1 MQKIRPAWVLLLR
14 GIEQVVVGRAVWTIE
29 VTVDLAVAVE
39 GIAGPRALSARMEM
53 VASAHLRFRSSTV
66 KNYASIAF
74 PGTGIHNNLADRA
87 KKPGIPV
94 WKFGGA

>member
-1 MQKIRPAWVLLLR
+1 MFSVSAACRRLR
-14 GIEQVVVGRAVWTIE
+14 CCDTR
-29 VTVDLAVAVE
+29 
-39 GIAGPRALSARMEM
+39 
-53 VASAHLRFRSSTV
+53 SAHFRSRSSTV

-74 PGTGIHNNLADRA
+74 PGTGIHDNLADRA